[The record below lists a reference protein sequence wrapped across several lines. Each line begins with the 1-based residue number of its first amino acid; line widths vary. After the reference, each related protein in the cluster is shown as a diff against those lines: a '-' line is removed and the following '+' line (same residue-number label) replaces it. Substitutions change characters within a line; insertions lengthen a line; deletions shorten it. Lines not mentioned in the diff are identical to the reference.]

1 MSDLLIDLQIS
12 EIDLYAHDG
21 TYVGVV
27 HHEVDEK
34 ANDFVIDLA
43 ETCFTLESLK
53 EIVTKFEEA
62 VKLME
67 IKVKLKHA
75 KTPALQHTC
84 ANAAKSRTNRN
95 GESSPRSAP
104 FAAPRSTLKFTT
116 P

>member
-1 MSDLLIDLQIS
+1 MASHLHQPTAQVHRAERNLRHGVGRAPEGCQMSDLLIDLQIS

-67 IKVKLKHA
+67 IKVK
-75 KTPALQHTC
+75 
-84 ANAAKSRTNRN
+84 
-95 GESSPRSAP
+95 
-104 FAAPRSTLKFTT
+104 
-116 P
+116 